1 MSEYKPQ
8 TIKEL
13 IANLSEYDQDQI
25 VIGALFLAGDLEFYP
40 EEIDPEVDADLRNEP
55 TTPSQELMA
64 KVAECYDNSDE
75 AMYLSDTLFAWAKE
89 HYKKEN

>member
-25 VIGALFLAGDLEFYP
+25 VIGALFLAGDLPFTPDDSDETTW
-40 EEIDPEVDADLRNEP
+40 D

-75 AMYLSDTLFAWAKE
+75 AMYLSDTLVAWAKD